1 MTEGPSRAPSV
12 PVQGLSP
19 QEAQA
24 LAERHG
30 LTRLGTRPPF
40 GQYVRDLWRRS
51 SFLWTLSSA
60 QSYARNHDNRL
71 GQLWQLL
78 NPALLIGSYF
88 LIFGVLLGT
97 TGSVSNR
104 IGFLSIGVILFAY
117 TSSVI
122 TRGAKSITSNLGLV
136 RGLRFPRAVL
146 PLSVTLT
153 ELIAAVPAFG
163 LLVVVMLVTEET
175 PSLRWLLLPVA
186 IVLQTGIL
194 AGLAFI
200 GARVVNASKDIG
212 QLIPVVVRLLRY
224 TSGVFFPVAQYADRL
239 PGIWGDVLVYQP
251 FALPLEAARQALM
264 SPQDHPFDIT
274 TWWALAAWSVVL
286 LVLGLVVFWRDEA
299 KYGRG

>member
-1 MTEGPSRAPSV
+1 MTEGPSRAPSA
-12 PVQGLSP
+12 PVQSLSP
-19 QEAQA
+19 SQAQA
-24 LAERHG
+24 LAERYG
-30 LTRLGTRPPF
+30 LTRLGTRPPL
-40 GQYVRDLWRRS
+40 GRYVRDLWRRR

-104 IGFLSIGVILFAY
+104 VGFLSIGVILFAY

-153 ELIAAVPAFG
+153 ELIAATPAFG
-163 LLVVVMLVTEET
+163 LLLVVMLVTGET

-186 IVLQTGIL
+186 ILLQTGIL

-200 GARVVNASKDIG
+200 GARVVNASKDLG

-224 TSGVFFPVAQYADRL
+224 TSGVFFPVAQYAERL

-251 FALPLEAARQALM
+251 FALPLEAARQSLM
-264 SPQDHPFDIT
+264 SSQDHPFDLT
-274 TWWALAAWSVVL
+274 TWWALAAWSIAL
-286 LVLGLVVFWRDEA
+286 LAIGLVIFWRDEA